1 MKKRYTYNEIVDR
14 FGKDV
19 ADKAIS
25 TGAEPTSCVVDPLHE
40 GLSLWAEAPIEIDGY
55 IIRAYYYLT
64 EEDEQNLDFFDWEE
78 KAEFEVEEI
87 KDDPDSIYPM
97 FEVSN
102 NHVTYYSVQRQESV
116 CITDMKIKAV
126 IY

>member
-1 MKKRYTYNEIVDR
+1 MPLYHNIVYLHCDNKTTDNNKQKHTIMKTFDSLNADFRRAFKQAAKQGIVK
-14 FGKDV
+14 FTV
-19 ADKAIS
+19 
-25 TGAEPTSCVVDPLHE
+25 E
-40 GLSLWAEAPIEIDGY
+40 GL
-55 IIRAYYYLT
+55 
-64 EEDEQNLDFFDWEE
+64 
-78 KAEFEVEEI
+78 

>member
-1 MKKRYTYNEIVDR
+1 MDR

-25 TGAEPTSCVVDPLHE
+25 TGAEPTSR
-40 GLSLWAEAPIEIDGY
+40 Y
-55 IIRAYYYLT
+55 
-64 EEDEQNLDFFDWEE
+64 
-78 KAEFEVEEI
+78 
-87 KDDPDSIYPM
+87 IYPM

>member
-1 MKKRYTYNEIVDR
+1 MRTFDSL
-14 FGKDV
+14 D
-19 ADKAIS
+19 ADFSQSIQNRQQNKVLLKF
-25 TGAEPTSCVVDPLHE
+25 TVE
-40 GLSLWAEAPIEIDGY
+40 G
-55 IIRAYYYLT
+55 
-64 EEDEQNLDFFDWEE
+64 
-78 KAEFEVEEI
+78 I

>member
-1 MKKRYTYNEIVDR
+1 MYLHCDNKTTDNNKQKHTIMKTSDSLNADFRRAFKQAAKQGIVK
-14 FGKDV
+14 FTV
-19 ADKAIS
+19 
-25 TGAEPTSCVVDPLHE
+25 E
-40 GLSLWAEAPIEIDGY
+40 G
-55 IIRAYYYLT
+55 
-64 EEDEQNLDFFDWEE
+64 
-78 KAEFEVEEI
+78 I